1 MKLRI
6 LDGITSVNLGG
17 GGGGDSGAWM
27 ILPLILIWFLIS
39 DPI

>member
-17 GGGGDSGAWM
+17 GGGGFRGLD
-27 ILPLILIWFLIS
+27 
-39 DPI
+39 DPAIDFDLVFDL

>member
-17 GGGGDSGAWM
+17 GGGFRGLD
-27 ILPLILIWFLIS
+27 
-39 DPI
+39 DPAIDFDLVFDL

>member
-17 GGGGDSGAWM
+17 GGFRGLD
-27 ILPLILIWFLIS
+27 
-39 DPI
+39 DPAIDFDLVFDL

>member
-17 GGGGDSGAWM
+17 GFRGLD
-27 ILPLILIWFLIS
+27 
-39 DPI
+39 DPAIDFDLVFDL

>member
-6 LDGITSVNLGG
+6 LDGITSVNL
-17 GGGGDSGAWM
+17 GGGDSGAWM

>member
-17 GGGGDSGAWM
+17 GGGGGFRGLD
-27 ILPLILIWFLIS
+27 
-39 DPI
+39 DPAIDFDLVFDL

>member
-6 LDGITSVNLGG
+6 LDGITSVNLG

>member
-6 LDGITSVNLGG
+6 LDGITSVNL

>member
-6 LDGITSVNLGG
+6 LDGITSVNL
-17 GGGGDSGAWM
+17 GGDSGAWM